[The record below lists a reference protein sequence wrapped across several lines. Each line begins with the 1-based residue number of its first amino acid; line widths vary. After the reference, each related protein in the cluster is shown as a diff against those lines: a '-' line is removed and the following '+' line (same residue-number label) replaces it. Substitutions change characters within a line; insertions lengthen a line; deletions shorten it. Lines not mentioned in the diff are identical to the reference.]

1 MLNNVLPV
9 DKEDGIDKP
18 EHFPEHMQVLPAV
31 KVIAG

>member
-9 DKEDGIDKP
+9 DKEDGNDQP
-18 EHFPEHMQVLPAV
+18 EHFPEHMQVLSAL